1 VQRVPLPVK
10 RYVSATCQEAHVS
23 TIDQEVPSFNPYGV
37 NADKLFELR
46 GKTVVITG
54 GNRGIGLMLA
64 IGLDRAGAEVTIIGR
79 DEEAGARAVE
89 LMEGRTRWIRADLRT
104 EGGVRGAVEQ
114 IAEVNSA
121 VSVLVN
127 NAAVVTR
134 SPLAETKSESWDEVL
149 DVNLKAPFYLVR
161 EMLSL
166 LEKAASVE
174 DPARVINIGS
184 IEGLRASGLP
194 HFPYSSSKAGL
205 NHLTRTM
212 AKDLGRRNITVNLIA
227 PGVFPT
233 ELSAPSIA
241 ARRQLIE
248 ADTPLGRY
256 LGGADDMVAA
266 VTYLAG
272 FGGAFVTG
280 AIIPVDG
287 GLSLRW

>member
-1 VQRVPLPVK
+1 M
-10 RYVSATCQEAHVS
+10 S